1 MTGRDGHVLYEP
13 PAEAP
18 GAGAMYPR
26 VERLLHDD
34 AAGET
39 LLATFEHYASAD
51 PDCPDP
57 FADELDDAI
66 AVPEDQPYFPIYR
79 STDGGESWEPVS
91 VIRDT
96 ENDWGLRYQPVLFEL
111 PEAVG
116 PWEAGTVL
124 AAGNSIPEDR
134 SQTKI
139 DVYASEDGG
148 RSWSYV
154 STVAEGGR
162 AAPQAGATPVW
173 EPEFALDAD
182 RELVCY
188 FADERYQDE
197 GYAQL
202 VGHRRSLDGGQT
214 WEDEVFDA
222 VVPNGEDRP
231 GMPVVTRLPDG
242 RYVLTFEI
250 VGPTYE
256 GGVFVK
262 TSPDGLDWGDPED
275 LGSPVETDEGHQ
287 LTNGPY
293 VTWTPAD
300 VAGGP
305 GEANGSDGATEG
317 GRADGAVVASA
328 KTLRT
333 DESEQ
338 APGSGRTLLATTD
351 FEDFEDWES
360 VAAPLA
366 LEDELDAGHRTVA
379 WTTPLLPSADGE
391 ELLQLTSTHVADGRC
406 EIRYASA
413 PLDLS

>member
-1 MTGRDGHVLYEP
+1 MTGRDGNVLYEP

-34 AAGET
+34 TDGET

-57 FADELDDAI
+57 FAEEVDD

-79 STDGGESWEPVS
+79 STDGGETWEPFSAV
-91 VIRDT
+91 RDT
-96 ENDWGLRYQPVLFEL
+96 ENGWGLRYQPVLFEL
-111 PEAVG
+111 PESVG

-124 AAGNSIPEDR
+124 AAGNSIPDDR

-162 AAPQAGATPVW
+162 AVPQAGETPVW

-188 FADERYQDE
+188 FADERHSDE
-197 GYAQL
+197 GYNQL
-202 VGHRRSLDGGQT
+202 VGHRRSVDGGQT
-214 WEDEVFDA
+214 WEAEVFDA

-242 RYVLTFEI
+242 RYVLTFEV
-250 VGPTYE
+250 VGPGEE

-262 TSPDGLDWGDPED
+262 TSPDGRDWGDPED
-275 LGSPVETDEGHQ
+275 LGSPVETDEGEQ

-293 VTWTPAD
+293 VTWTPA
-300 VAGGP
+300 G
-305 GEANGSDGATEG
+305 GSDGAADPD
-317 GRADGAVVASA
+317 RADGAVVASA

-333 DESEQ
+333 DANEQ
-338 APGSGRTLLATTD
+338 ASGSGETLLATTD
-351 FEDFEDWES
+351 FEDFDDWDRVS
-360 VAAPLA
+360 APLA
-366 LEDELDAGHRTVA
+366 FEDEFDAGHGTVG

-391 ELLQLTSTHVADGRC
+391 KLLQLTSTHVADGRC

-413 PLDLS
+413 PLDLP

>member
-1 MTGRDGHVLYEP
+1 MTRSGEGRVLYAP
-13 PAEAP
+13 PADAP

-34 AAGET
+34 ADGEV

-51 PDCPDP
+51 PDCADP
-57 FADELDDAI
+57 FADELDDTTV
-66 AVPEDQPYFPIYR
+66 VPEDQPYFPIYR
-79 STDGGESWEPVS
+79 SADGGETWEPFS
-91 VIRDT
+91 AIRDT
-96 ENDWGLRYQPVLFEL
+96 ENGWGLRYQPVLFEL

-124 AAGNSIPEDR
+124 AAGNSIPDDR

-148 RSWSYV
+148 HSWSYV

-162 AAPQAGATPVW
+162 AAPQAEETPVW

-188 FADERYQDE
+188 FADERHDGE
-197 GYAQL
+197 GYNQL

-242 RYVLTFEI
+242 RYVLTFEV

-275 LGSPVETDEGHQ
+275 LGSPVETVEGHQ

-293 VTWTPAD
+293 VTWVPDIGSEGAD
-300 VAGGP
+300 
-305 GEANGSDGATEG
+305 EAD
-317 GRADGAVVASA
+317 RADGAVVASA

-333 DESEQ
+333 GDGEQ

-351 FEDFEDWES
+351 FEDFDDWEP
-360 VAAPLA
+360 VTAPLA
-366 LEDELDAGHRTVA
+366 FDDEFDAGHGTVA

-391 ELLQLTSTHVADGRC
+391 ELLQMTSTHVADGRC

-413 PLDLS
+413 PLDLP